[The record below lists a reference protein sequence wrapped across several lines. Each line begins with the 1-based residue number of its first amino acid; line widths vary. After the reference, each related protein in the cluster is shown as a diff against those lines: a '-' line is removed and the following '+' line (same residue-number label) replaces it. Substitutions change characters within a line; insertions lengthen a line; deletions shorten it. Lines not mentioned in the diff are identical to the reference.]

1 MSVTKSCPNSNR
13 LDEGE
18 VKNLANPLVE
28 IIKNFYSNPDNMEEF
43 NKWLLSVE
51 PKQ

>member
-1 MSVTKSCPNSNR
+1 MSATKSCPNSNR
-13 LDEGE
+13 LDEGQ

-28 IIKNFYSNPDNMEEF
+28 IIKDFYNNPDNMEEF

-51 PKQ
+51 QKQ